1 VSDAVAGSHR
11 RPPSLEV
18 LEQDALEALLRTVVS
33 LARTTVASADGASV
47 SITMR
52 GDYMTASA
60 TDDVVRELD
69 AVQYQERSGPCVEA
83 IETGERVSVD
93 LADDGRYPRFA
104 DAAQRRFMTAV
115 LSTPLSTLEGAIG
128 ALNCYSASVS
138 EFPPVDVGVAAQLA
152 RHASV
157 LLDTAATV
165 SSATSTNEQLHQALL
180 SRDLI
185 GQAKG
190 ILMERRGC
198 SAEDAFDELR
208 RVSQRDNRKLTA
220 VARDVVEG
228 RRPGA
233 AGTDRGRR

>member
-1 VSDAVAGSHR
+1 
-11 RPPSLEV
+11 
-18 LEQDALEALLRTVVS
+18 
-33 LARTTVASADGASV
+33 
-47 SITMR
+47 
-52 GDYMTASA
+52 
-60 TDDVVRELD
+60 
-69 AVQYQERSGPCVEA
+69 VQYQERSGPCVEA

-190 ILMERRGC
+190 ILMERRGI
-198 SAEDAFDELR
+198 SADEAFDTLR
-208 RVSQRDNRKLTA
+208 RASQSLNVKLRQ
-220 VARDVVEG
+220 VAETLVD
-228 RRPGA
+228 RRGEL
-233 AGTDRGRR
+233 